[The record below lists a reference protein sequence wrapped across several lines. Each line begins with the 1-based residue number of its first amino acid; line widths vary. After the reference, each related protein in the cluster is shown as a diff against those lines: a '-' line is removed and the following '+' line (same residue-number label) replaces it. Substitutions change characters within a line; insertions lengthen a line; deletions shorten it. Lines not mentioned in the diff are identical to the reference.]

1 MDNKYRKIKKLLSSD
16 LVKTFKRMNSPTTHY
31 EKQIFVERGYSE
43 DPNANIRVVL
53 SGSKS
58 IGSDQKLLATENFP
72 PNDNT

>member
-1 MDNKYRKIKKLLSSD
+1 
-16 LVKTFKRMNSPTTHY
+16 MNSPTTHY
-31 EKQIFVERGYSE
+31 EKQIFVEHGYSE

-53 SGSKS
+53 SESKS